1 MTAQKA
7 LAVIMSAGARD
18 FGRYLRV
25 LMTTD
30 DPEGPHKSRVALR
43 RLEAALVAF
52 KPIVAPKVLGEL
64 KRDLKGSFKI
74 IGQVRDADVLAHDV
88 GSTETQDGLL
98 AAARRTRRRVR
109 KQLRDLDATRLEGRI
124 VRWFRG
130 KGWRRRSADARA
142 MRHAPVVGLAASA
155 LGSSW
160 SHCLAKG
167 AALGGMSPHAR
178 HALRKSLKTFRYLCE
193 HFGGLWP
200 SERTAPFLE
209 ILRVLQDDLGR
220 LNDLAMA
227 RAKGLAIV
235 APQEDK
241 TLRRADAAWK
251 TLAASVCWWT

>member
-1 MTAQKA
+1 
-7 LAVIMSAGARD
+7 
-18 FGRYLRV
+18 
-25 LMTTD
+25 
-30 DPEGPHKSRVALR
+30 
-43 RLEAALVAF
+43 LEAALVAF

-74 IGQVRDADVLAHDV
+74 IGQVRDADVLAHGV
-88 GSTETQDGLL
+88 AATEAPDSLL

-109 KQLRDLDATRLEGRI
+109 KQLLKLDANRLEGGI
-124 VRWFRG
+124 VRRFRG
-130 KGWRRRSADARA
+130 KGWRRRSPSTREI
-142 MRHAPVVGLAASA
+142 RHAPVVGLAASA

-167 AALGGMSPHAR
+167 AALGAMSPHAR

-200 SERTAPFLE
+200 SEQTAPFLE

-235 APQEDK
+235 DPQEVK
-241 TLRRADAAWK
+241 TLQRADAAWK
-251 TLAASVCWWT
+251 TLAASACWWT